1 MNVTDIYK
9 RINAPDA
16 SINNIGTGK
25 VVLRSVNENN
35 INGIVCRDGILSIAS
50 SNKTNVIGGDIEL
63 GIPIDADLSITQNTI
78 YNGSNIINNLTVD
91 GCILTISQSSDL
103 RILNNVN
110 LLNGGAIH
118 GKYSI
123 MPVRAGDLEILGS
136 IDLYI
141 I

>member
-16 SINNIGTGK
+16 SINNIGTDK

-63 GIPIDADLSITQNTI
+63 GIPIDADLSITQNTT

-103 RILNNVN
+103 RI
-110 LLNGGAIH
+110 LNGGAIH